1 LRLELQ
7 EDLQM
12 TDFRTPPVQEPGP
25 QPDPMLQPGRRSSG
39 WIWLFAIAM
48 LAVISATLYG
58 INNQEP
64 QTASNE
70 PAATAAQ
77 APAGETT
84 GAAPK
89 EQQAEQQN
97 GKGNAKQDGG
107 NSQATPANSPNNAA
121 PQKDQSGQT
130 NQQQKPQQ

>member
-1 LRLELQ
+1 
-7 EDLQM
+7 M
-12 TDFRTPPVQEPGP
+12 TDFRTPPEPGP
-25 QPDPMLQPGRRSSG
+25 QPDPMLQTGRRSSS

>member
-1 LRLELQ
+1 
-7 EDLQM
+7 M
-12 TDFRTPPVQEPGP
+12 TDFRTPPAQEPGP

-48 LAVISATLYG
+48 LVAISATLYG

-70 PAATAAQ
+70 PSATEAQQ
-77 APAGETT
+77 APASETT

-89 EQQAEQQN
+89 EQQAD
-97 GKGNAKQDGG
+97 KGDAKAKTDGG
-107 NSQATPANSPNNAA
+107 NSQASPANSPNNAA